1 MTYTVAVYVRGRF
14 IGWKDV
20 QSDTVP
26 EPINAYAYRPDPLA
40 VPAIESL
47 LGSWRVRN
55 NVRATVGAEPVRL
68 VLAEDK

>member
-20 QSDTVP
+20 QSAVVP
-26 EPINAYAYRPDPLA
+26 EPIDAETYKPDPIGQRWDVDLWKFA
-40 VPAIESL
+40 N
-47 LGSWRVRN
+47 R
-55 NVRATVGAEPVRL
+55 VRATVGSKPVRL

>member
-1 MTYTVAVYVRGRF
+1 MPTYTVACYVRGRF

-26 EPINAYAYRPDPLA
+26 DPIEAELYGPDPTGDERDFEL
-40 VPAIESL
+40 
-47 LGSWRVRN
+47 WKTWN

-68 VLAEDK
+68 VLAEDEA